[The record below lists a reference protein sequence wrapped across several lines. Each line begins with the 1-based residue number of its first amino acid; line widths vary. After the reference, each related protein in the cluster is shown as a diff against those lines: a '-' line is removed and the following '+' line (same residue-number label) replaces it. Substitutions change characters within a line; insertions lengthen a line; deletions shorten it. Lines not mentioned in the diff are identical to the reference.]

1 MNPGEPWAGSRDG
14 EHLDAIRTQ
23 KGLQTANDRRHAM
36 RFFDL
41 FTIFFAQLLNF
52 LFGLLGTSLGA

>member
-1 MNPGEPWAGSRDG
+1 MNPGEPCSEPYILEGR
-14 EHLDAIRTQ
+14 RT
-23 KGLQTANDRRHAM
+23 M

-52 LFGLLGTSLGA
+52 LFGLLVTSLGT

>member
-1 MNPGEPWAGSRDG
+1 
-14 EHLDAIRTQ
+14 
-23 KGLQTANDRRHAM
+23 M

-52 LFGLLGTSLGA
+52 LFGLPGASFGTPS